1 MTAAGL
7 LGALATASCGA
18 YGVTVDQTIVFW
30 NGAAER
36 ILGHTSREVLGRRC
50 NEVVGGLAQG
60 ALTPQCLKGCPS
72 IRYLRSG
79 LVPATSR
86 LRVLC
91 STGERK
97 WVNVT
102 SMVVAG
108 ILRDAPLLVHLFNEE
123 GEAEDFTES
132 QATLR
137 ESLIAGGADILLHSP
152 PNPGPPPL
160 TQTLTEREQEVLRL
174 VALGWDTPRI
184 AGELGISRH
193 TVRNHIRNL
202 RQKLKANSKLE
213 AVITGIRLGIL
224 PVSKLSP

>member
-7 LGALATASCGA
+7 LGALATATCGA

-36 ILGHTSREVLGRRC
+36 ILGFSSREVLGRRC
-50 NEVVGGLAQG
+50 YEVVGGLAQG

-91 STGERK
+91 SSGERK

-102 SMVVAG
+102 PMVVAG
-108 ILRDAPLLVHLFNEE
+108 IFKDAPLLVHLFNDE
-123 GEAEDFTES
+123 GEAEDFKES
-132 QATLR
+132 QETLR
-137 ESLIAGGADILLHSP
+137 DSLVAGGADILSYNSP
-152 PNPGPPPL
+152 SPNPPAL
-160 TQTLTEREQEVLRL
+160 SQTLTEREQEVLRL
-174 VALGWDTPRI
+174 IALGWDTPKI

-202 RQKLKANSKLE
+202 RQKLKANTKLD
-213 AVITGIRLGIL
+213 AVVTGIRLGIL
-224 PVSKLSP
+224 PISRLSP

>member
-7 LGALATASCGA
+7 LGALATATCGA

-36 ILGHTSREVLGRRC
+36 ILGFSSREVLGRRC
-50 NEVVGGLAQG
+50 YEVVGGLAQG

-91 STGERK
+91 SSGERK

-102 SMVVAG
+102 PMVVAG
-108 ILRDAPLLVHLFNEE
+108 IFKDAPLLVHLFDDDE
-123 GEAEDFTES
+123 EAENITES
-132 QATLR
+132 QETMR
-137 ESLIAGGADILLHSP
+137 DSLLSGGAEILSYNP
-152 PNPGPPPL
+152 PSPNPPAL
-160 TQTLTEREQEVLRL
+160 SQTLTEREQEVLRL
-174 VALGWDTPRI
+174 IALGWDTPKI

-202 RQKLKANSKLE
+202 RQKLKANTKLD
-213 AVITGIRLGIL
+213 AVVTGIRLGIL
-224 PVSKLSP
+224 PISRLSP